1 MLNITENFKV
11 LLINKF
17 KELMLVTMEHCIES
31 VECNTKVGELFA
43 LLSNEIGRELTTEE
57 MGEISMKYDSWARN
71 LVSPYNQQ
79 TKNANYDL
87 ILFDLQRIIK
97 G

>member
-17 KELMLVTMEHCIES
+17 KELMLVTMEYCIES

-43 LLSNEIGRELTTEE
+43 LLSNEIGRPLT
-57 MGEISMKYDSWARN
+57 
-71 LVSPYNQQ
+71 
-79 TKNANYDL
+79 
-87 ILFDLQRIIK
+87 
-97 G
+97 

>member
-1 MLNITENFKV
+1 MLNITENFKA

-17 KELMLVTMEHCIES
+17 KELMLVTMEYCIES

-43 LLSNEIGRELTTEE
+43 LLSNEIGRPLTE
-57 MGEISMKYDSWARN
+57 MEMSEISMKYDSWARN

>member
-1 MLNITENFKV
+1 MLSITENFKA
-11 LLINKF
+11 LLISKF
-17 KELMLVTMEHCIES
+17 KELMITTMEYCIES
-31 VECNTKVGELFA
+31 EECNSKVTELFI
-43 LLSNEIGRELTTEE
+43 LLANEIGRPLTE
-57 MGEISMKYDSWARN
+57 MEMSEISTKYDSWARN

-87 ILFDLQRIIK
+87 IIFDLQRIIK